1 MYAPHWYSQMHRNKL
16 HGESESCEKWI
27 LQLYGVDWCACVC
40 VSLCACVFVYA
51 VHIILKVNLIYN
63 YIAVISLVSIMK
75 VAPPRSLKNPGIS
88 CCSVHAR
95 LNARAIQNGK
105 SLFVACFGETMEFN
119 LISLSSYHV
128 IQSMAH
134 ERTRRATYR
143 AFQWETWNE
152 FMVLVQFHPMS
163 RKEQRNNEDSCC
175 VYFWVRALSLG
186 QMCVCA
192 QEYKVWHSCERLF
205 CETPDLRPGKAT
217 KFIVICVHAC

>member
-1 MYAPHWYSQMHRNKL
+1 MDSATVRGGL
-16 HGESESCEKWI
+16 
-27 LQLYGVDWCACVC
+27 VCVC
-40 VSLCACVFVYA
+40 VCVVVCMCVCVCSAY
-51 VHIILKVNLIYN
+51 HIESKLIYN

-95 LNARAIQNGK
+95 LNARVIQNGK

-143 AFQWETWNE
+143 AFQ
-152 FMVLVQFHPMS
+152 
-163 RKEQRNNEDSCC
+163 
-175 VYFWVRALSLG
+175 
-186 QMCVCA
+186 
-192 QEYKVWHSCERLF
+192 
-205 CETPDLRPGKAT
+205 
-217 KFIVICVHAC
+217 